1 MSNNKCLMDIIC
13 NDGKTFMD
21 SHVRKVFQRRLGWLW
36 RCVSRPGSPVRHT
49 ALYYRVHCWSSPL
62 ELSCQGWREEEKNTS
77 REAWSSWLWHSSSS
91 PEWKLPP
98 CPMTSSPG
106 PSVLLGEALQPKI
119 SSVICFPSQ
128 KKKKSDV
135 GHLAPWETTTANWI
149 LKIKFNLAC
158 IKVYLKKSSGKSFVM
173 WGISLEREKATLD
186 ASFV

>member
-1 MSNNKCLMDIIC
+1 MRENFYGLTCQKSLSEMFGMIMKVCESSWITSRTHCSLLQSTLSIIPT
-13 NDGKTFMD
+13 G
-21 SHVRKVFQRRLGWLW
+21 
-36 RCVSRPGSPVRHT
+36 
-49 ALYYRVHCWSSPL
+49 A
-62 ELSCQGWREEEKNTS
+62 ELSRVKRGRINTS
-77 REAWSSWLWHSSSS
+77 REAWSSWSWHSSSS

-98 CPMTSSPG
+98 WPMTGSPG
-106 PSVLLGEALQPKI
+106 PSVLLGEALHPKI

-128 KKKKSDV
+128 EKKKKSDI

-173 WGISLEREKATLD
+173 RGIFLEREKATLD